1 MITEAAKH
9 EFLISA
15 ISGASRPQIE
25 RHMEEYFDCG
35 KDEIEELMEIHKF
48 KKKPRFVNYK
58 KFYDLKIPDTAEK
71 LKYPFTQIYLQK
83 NFLSQEECKKA
94 IEYMDTELHP
104 SAVSNEDDYV
114 MLSEYRTSMTCN
126 FSPHLTKLGADL
138 TIKIGNYM
146 NLDPFLGESIQGQK
160 YEEGEFYKSHWDY
173 YHPLS
178 AEYKTYCEW
187 MGQRTW
193 TFMIYLNDVEEGGET
208 YFKFLDLKIKPE
220 PGLSYILEQSYIVLA
235 GQILKLC
242 MKHYLLL
249 KVKNI
254 FLLNGIEPGLLF
266 RYHKQVHSTDL
277 SGFYHILSKV
287 RSILI
292 FR

>member
-1 MITEAAKH
+1 MITEAAKQD
-9 EFLISA
+9 FLISA

-25 RHMEEYFDCG
+25 RHMEEYHDCG
-35 KDEIEELMEIHKF
+35 KDEIKELMEIHEF
-48 KKKPRFVNYK
+48 KKKPRFINYK

-83 NFLSQEECKKA
+83 NFLSKEECKKA

-104 SAVSNEDDYV
+104 SAVSNEEDRL
-114 MLSEYRTSMTCN
+114 MISEYRTSMTCN
-126 FSPHLTKLGADL
+126 FSPHLTPLGADL

-160 YEEGEFYKSHWDY
+160 YEEGEFYKAHWDY

-178 AEYKTYCEW
+178 AEYHTYCQW

-208 YFKFLDLKIKPE
+208 YFKFLNLKVKPE
-220 PGLSYILEQSYIVLA
+220 PGLAIFWNNLYSFGWPNFKTMHEALPPIKGKKYILTKWYRA
-235 GQILKLC
+235 W
-242 MKHYLLL
+242 
-249 KVKNI
+249 
-254 FLLNGIEPGLLF
+254 P
-266 RYHKQVHSTDL
+266 
-277 SGFYHILSKV
+277 
-287 RSILI
+287 LI
-292 FR
+292 

>member
-1 MITEAAKH
+1 MITEAAKQ

-15 ISGASRPQIE
+15 ISGASKPQIM
-25 RHMEEYFDCG
+25 RHMEDYFDCDE
-35 KDEIEELMEIHKF
+35 DEIKELMEIHKF
-48 KKKPRFVNYK
+48 KKKPKFINYK
-58 KFYDLKIPDTAEK
+58 KFYDLKIPETAEK

-83 NFLSQEECKKA
+83 NFLSQEECDEA

-104 SAVSNEDDYV
+104 SAVSNEEDRI
-114 MLSEYRTSMTCN
+114 MISEYRTSMTCN
-126 FSPHLTKLGADL
+126 FSAHLTRLGADL

-146 NLDPFLGESIQGQK
+146 NLDPFLGEAIQGQK
-160 YEEGEFYKSHWDY
+160 YEEGEFYKNHWDY

-220 PGLSYILEQSYIVLA
+220 PGLAIFWNNLYSFGWPNFKTMHEALPPTKGKKYILTKWYRAWS
-235 GQILKLC
+235 
-242 MKHYLLL
+242 
-249 KVKNI
+249 
-254 FLLNGIEPGLLF
+254 
-266 RYHKQVHSTDL
+266 
-277 SGFYHILSKV
+277 
-287 RSILI
+287 LI
-292 FR
+292 